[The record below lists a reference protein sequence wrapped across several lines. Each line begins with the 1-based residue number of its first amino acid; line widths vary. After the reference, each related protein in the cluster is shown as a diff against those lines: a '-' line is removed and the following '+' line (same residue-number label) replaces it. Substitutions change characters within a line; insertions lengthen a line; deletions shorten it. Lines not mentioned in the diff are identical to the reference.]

1 MKNNHTLKQLYY
13 SPRTAIEAEIL
24 FAARVIQVRF
34 LKRPSGKTPLEQNS
48 SGKKIGAESAVLH
61 FVFFI
66 VMVNKMQQSA
76 KENCL
81 LKRKA
86 APEVFP
92 LTAILAGSGKTMPF
106 EKRRSRY
113 KETAE
118 NKAEAYRVY
127 VEHLFSACDAVDARI
142 FSKGDG
148 IDRVIKTLL
157 PDGSEQKNEYEIEDT
172 LQVTI
177 ATDPLENKSVTKK
190 DARGNIREVER
201 RDKADNLLTKG
212 RYEYSVLGEMLR
224 AYDANENIVS
234 VTYDLLGRRVALES
248 KDTGRKEWRYD
259 SKGLLEAESDSL
271 LRSKLSEIQYV
282 YDGFDRLVKIDYPF
296 SEDVMYEYGVPG
308 QAGAG
313 EIVHK
318 KDESGEI
325 SYKYGKLS
333 EVVEET
339 RTIQRYEVL
348 SKPETATFTYCSDY
362 LGRMQTMK
370 YPDGETITYTYD
382 KGGQLKGVSGVK
394 NTVKGTETYSYI
406 DTIVYDEHGQRVYIK
421 YGNGVETRYRY
432 DDKRRWLKDI
442 ETRNKQTDE
451 VFQKISYRF
460 DKVGNVLG
468 YSNDAS
474 VYETSQSYTYDS
486 LYQLIGV
493 EGTSNQYKAIKSFG
507 STPVHVAKYKQDFA
521 FDGIGNMTKKTSTTN
536 ISGARGNAY
545 PNADLDYSLDYEYD
559 PAYAHRLVHAGNR
572 YYRYDANGNIT
583 AEKDGPFTEDDE
595 FIFTYNYDPDTDVYG
610 TDYGFGLD
618 APKETEET
626 HPENLFAYRRN
637 YTWNEKNLLTKSSD
651 RTYTVHYRYG
661 EDGQRAL
668 KYTEEGRSETL
679 YFNNFYTI
687 HIPVQ
692 DKNNPQGLR
701 VHKHIFVGNSRL
713 VTAMTHT
720 DNNGDNAEQREKR
733 YYYHSDHLGSAQFV
747 TDWRGR
753 QYEHI
758 EYTPY
763 GELWIEEVAAGL
775 DKLPFRFTGKEMDEE
790 TGLYYYGARYL
801 DPKYSRWL
809 SGDPAL
815 GEYMSGSSVGAGGIY
830 NTVNFNVYHYGN
842 NNPIKY
848 TDPTGMWIDNGDGT
862 YTAEKGDTLW
872 DKYGADWK
880 EKSGFTRDPKTLQI
894 GETVGEKNIP
904 TYSDASAEMKQQIP
918 QGNAQDSNQ
927 NVVASKKSNDVAFSY
942 GFGGKLALVLGLG
955 AESGFIGD
963 TSGNLY
969 WYLSGSVGC
978 GIQTPSTTKTDLSTL
993 QYLKSAKGLSGG
1005 VSLDPTQVGKSS
1017 SLTADICLGVTGT
1030 YDLNNQKSS
1039 GLPNSWG
1046 FGSVG
1051 GGVWKTGTIVVP
1063 IYKKER

>member
-1 MKNNHTLKQLYY
+1 M
-13 SPRTAIEAEIL
+13 
-24 FAARVIQVRF
+24 QVRF
-34 LKRPSGKTPLEQNS
+34 LELVSGKTPREQNS
-48 SGKKIGAESAVLH
+48 SGKKIGAESAVLILVY
-61 FVFFI
+61 FYI
-66 VMVNKMQQSA
+66 VIIVHKYQQSA

-81 LKRKA
+81 LKRNTM
-86 APEVFP
+86 PEVLP
-92 LTAILAGSGKTMPF
+92 LTAILAGSGKTVPF

-148 IDRVIKTLL
+148 
-157 PDGSEQKNEYEIEDT
+157 
-172 LQVTI
+172 
-177 ATDPLENKSVTKK
+177 
-190 DARGNIREVER
+190 
-201 RDKADNLLTKG
+201 
-212 RYEYSVLGEMLR
+212 
-224 AYDANENIVS
+224 
-234 VTYDLLGRRVALES
+234 
-248 KDTGRKEWRYD
+248 
-259 SKGLLEAESDSL
+259 
-271 LRSKLSEIQYV
+271 
-282 YDGFDRLVKIDYPF
+282 
-296 SEDVMYEYGVPG
+296 
-308 QAGAG
+308 
-313 EIVHK
+313 
-318 KDESGEI
+318 
-325 SYKYGKLS
+325 
-333 EVVEET
+333 
-339 RTIQRYEVL
+339 
-348 SKPETATFTYCSDY
+348 
-362 LGRMQTMK
+362 
-370 YPDGETITYTYD
+370 
-382 KGGQLKGVSGVK
+382 
-394 NTVKGTETYSYI
+394 
-406 DTIVYDEHGQRVYIK
+406 
-421 YGNGVETRYRY
+421 
-432 DDKRRWLKDI
+432 
-442 ETRNKQTDE
+442 
-451 VFQKISYRF
+451 
-460 DKVGNVLG
+460 
-468 YSNDAS
+468 
-474 VYETSQSYTYDS
+474 
-486 LYQLIGV
+486 
-493 EGTSNQYKAIKSFG
+493 
-507 STPVHVAKYKQDFA
+507 
-521 FDGIGNMTKKTSTTN
+521 NMTRKVSTTN
-536 ISGARGNAY
+536 LPGARGNAY
-545 PNADLDYSLDYEYD
+545 PKAELDYSLDYEYD
-559 PAYAHRLVHAGNR
+559 PAYAHRLLHAGNR

-595 FIFTYNYDPDTDVYG
+595 FIFTYSYDPDTDVYG

-651 RTYTVHYRYG
+651 RSYTVHYRYG

-801 DPKYSRWL
+801 DPKYSRWI
-809 SGDPAL
+809 STDPAL
-815 GEYMSGSSVGAGGIY
+815 SEYMAGSSVGAGGIY

-993 QYLKSAKGLSGG
+993 QYLKSAKGFSGG

>member
-1 MKNNHTLKQLYY
+1 MT
-13 SPRTAIEAEIL
+13 R
-24 FAARVIQVRF
+24 
-34 LKRPSGKTPLEQNS
+34 
-48 SGKKIGAESAVLH
+48 
-61 FVFFI
+61 
-66 VMVNKMQQSA
+66 KM
-76 KENCL
+76 
-81 LKRKA
+81 
-86 APEVFP
+86 
-92 LTAILAGSGKTMPF
+92 
-106 EKRRSRY
+106 
-113 KETAE
+113 
-118 NKAEAYRVY
+118 
-127 VEHLFSACDAVDARI
+127 
-142 FSKGDG
+142 
-148 IDRVIKTLL
+148 
-157 PDGSEQKNEYEIEDT
+157 
-172 LQVTI
+172 
-177 ATDPLENKSVTKK
+177 
-190 DARGNIREVER
+190 
-201 RDKADNLLTKG
+201 
-212 RYEYSVLGEMLR
+212 
-224 AYDANENIVS
+224 
-234 VTYDLLGRRVALES
+234 
-248 KDTGRKEWRYD
+248 
-259 SKGLLEAESDSL
+259 
-271 LRSKLSEIQYV
+271 
-282 YDGFDRLVKIDYPF
+282 
-296 SEDVMYEYGVPG
+296 
-308 QAGAG
+308 
-313 EIVHK
+313 
-318 KDESGEI
+318 
-325 SYKYGKLS
+325 
-333 EVVEET
+333 
-339 RTIQRYEVL
+339 
-348 SKPETATFTYCSDY
+348 
-362 LGRMQTMK
+362 
-370 YPDGETITYTYD
+370 
-382 KGGQLKGVSGVK
+382 
-394 NTVKGTETYSYI
+394 
-406 DTIVYDEHGQRVYIK
+406 
-421 YGNGVETRYRY
+421 
-432 DDKRRWLKDI
+432 
-442 ETRNKQTDE
+442 
-451 VFQKISYRF
+451 
-460 DKVGNVLG
+460 
-468 YSNDAS
+468 
-474 VYETSQSYTYDS
+474 
-486 LYQLIGV
+486 
-493 EGTSNQYKAIKSFG
+493 
-507 STPVHVAKYKQDFA
+507 
-521 FDGIGNMTKKTSTTN
+521 STTN
-536 ISGARGNAY
+536 LPGARGNAY
-545 PNADLDYSLDYEYD
+545 SKAELDYSLDYEYD
-559 PAYAHRLVHAGNR
+559 PAYAHWLVHAGNR

-583 AEKDGPFTEDDE
+583 AEKDGPFTEDDA
-595 FIFTYNYDPDTDVYG
+595 FIFTYNYDPDPDTDVYG

-651 RTYTVHYRYG
+651 RTYTVHYRSG

-747 TDWRGR
+747 TDWRGK

-942 GFGGKLALVLGLG
+942 GFGGKLALVLWLG

-993 QYLKSAKGLSGG
+993 QYLKSAKGFSGG

>member
-1 MKNNHTLKQLYY
+1 M
-13 SPRTAIEAEIL
+13 
-24 FAARVIQVRF
+24 QVRF
-34 LKRPSGKTPLEQNS
+34 LKRLSGKTPREQNS

-66 VMVNKMQQSA
+66 VIVNKMQQSA
-76 KENCL
+76 KERFL
-81 LKRKA
+81 LKRNTV
-86 APEVFP
+86 PEVFP
-92 LTAILAGSGKTMPF
+92 LTAILAGSGKTKPF

-148 IDRVIKTLL
+148 
-157 PDGSEQKNEYEIEDT
+157 
-172 LQVTI
+172 
-177 ATDPLENKSVTKK
+177 
-190 DARGNIREVER
+190 
-201 RDKADNLLTKG
+201 
-212 RYEYSVLGEMLR
+212 
-224 AYDANENIVS
+224 
-234 VTYDLLGRRVALES
+234 
-248 KDTGRKEWRYD
+248 
-259 SKGLLEAESDSL
+259 
-271 LRSKLSEIQYV
+271 
-282 YDGFDRLVKIDYPF
+282 
-296 SEDVMYEYGVPG
+296 
-308 QAGAG
+308 
-313 EIVHK
+313 
-318 KDESGEI
+318 
-325 SYKYGKLS
+325 
-333 EVVEET
+333 
-339 RTIQRYEVL
+339 
-348 SKPETATFTYCSDY
+348 
-362 LGRMQTMK
+362 
-370 YPDGETITYTYD
+370 
-382 KGGQLKGVSGVK
+382 
-394 NTVKGTETYSYI
+394 
-406 DTIVYDEHGQRVYIK
+406 
-421 YGNGVETRYRY
+421 
-432 DDKRRWLKDI
+432 
-442 ETRNKQTDE
+442 
-451 VFQKISYRF
+451 
-460 DKVGNVLG
+460 
-468 YSNDAS
+468 
-474 VYETSQSYTYDS
+474 
-486 LYQLIGV
+486 
-493 EGTSNQYKAIKSFG
+493 
-507 STPVHVAKYKQDFA
+507 
-521 FDGIGNMTKKTSTTN
+521 NMTRKTSTTN
-536 ISGARGNAY
+536 LSGARGNAY
-545 PNADLDYSLDYEYD
+545 PKAELDYSLDYEYD

-583 AEKDGPFTEDDE
+583 AEKDGPFTEEDT
-595 FIFTYNYDPDTDVYG
+595 FIFTYSYDPDTDVYSA
-610 TDYGFGLD
+610 DYGFGLD

-720 DNNGDNAEQREKR
+720 DNNGDNAEQQEKR

-830 NTVNFNVYHYGN
+830 NTVNFNVYHYSN

-880 EKSGFTRDPKTLQI
+880 EKSGFTRDPRTLQV
-894 GETVGEKNIP
+894 GETVGEKNRQNNDS
-904 TYSDASAEMKQQIP
+904 SDPRYKPSQKNIQQQLNPITASDSYDFSKESYVPVEGIGIL
-918 QGNAQDSNQ
+918 GNSRFTGSITMTNKSMSIFASGAFAAQNLVD
-927 NVVASKKSNDVAFSY
+927 DYFFS
-942 GFGGKLALVLGLG
+942 GDAALFV
-955 AESGFIGD
+955 D
-963 TSGNLY
+963 GNK
-969 WYLSGSVGC
+969 VGN
-978 GIQTPSTTKTDLSTL
+978 SHFK
-993 QYLKSAKGLSGG
+993 Y
-1005 VSLDPTQVGKSS
+1005 
-1017 SLTADICLGVTGT
+1017 
-1030 YDLNNQKSS
+1030 
-1039 GLPNSWG
+1039 PNSLFIANG
-1046 FGSVG
+1046 YPFRTIGEANFNHDFSNAKLVEIDLYFRVGIAVDFGVNRFFINYS
-1051 GGVWKTGTIVVP
+1051 
-1063 IYKKER
+1063 KERIRVK

>member
-1 MKNNHTLKQLYY
+1 MT
-13 SPRTAIEAEIL
+13 
-24 FAARVIQVRF
+24 
-34 LKRPSGKTPLEQNS
+34 
-48 SGKKIGAESAVLH
+48 
-61 FVFFI
+61 
-66 VMVNKMQQSA
+66 
-76 KENCL
+76 
-81 LKRKA
+81 RKA
-86 APEVFP
+86 
-92 LTAILAGSGKTMPF
+92 
-106 EKRRSRY
+106 
-113 KETAE
+113 
-118 NKAEAYRVY
+118 
-127 VEHLFSACDAVDARI
+127 
-142 FSKGDG
+142 
-148 IDRVIKTLL
+148 
-157 PDGSEQKNEYEIEDT
+157 
-172 LQVTI
+172 
-177 ATDPLENKSVTKK
+177 
-190 DARGNIREVER
+190 
-201 RDKADNLLTKG
+201 
-212 RYEYSVLGEMLR
+212 
-224 AYDANENIVS
+224 
-234 VTYDLLGRRVALES
+234 
-248 KDTGRKEWRYD
+248 
-259 SKGLLEAESDSL
+259 
-271 LRSKLSEIQYV
+271 
-282 YDGFDRLVKIDYPF
+282 
-296 SEDVMYEYGVPG
+296 
-308 QAGAG
+308 
-313 EIVHK
+313 
-318 KDESGEI
+318 
-325 SYKYGKLS
+325 
-333 EVVEET
+333 
-339 RTIQRYEVL
+339 
-348 SKPETATFTYCSDY
+348 
-362 LGRMQTMK
+362 
-370 YPDGETITYTYD
+370 
-382 KGGQLKGVSGVK
+382 
-394 NTVKGTETYSYI
+394 
-406 DTIVYDEHGQRVYIK
+406 
-421 YGNGVETRYRY
+421 
-432 DDKRRWLKDI
+432 
-442 ETRNKQTDE
+442 
-451 VFQKISYRF
+451 
-460 DKVGNVLG
+460 
-468 YSNDAS
+468 
-474 VYETSQSYTYDS
+474 
-486 LYQLIGV
+486 
-493 EGTSNQYKAIKSFG
+493 
-507 STPVHVAKYKQDFA
+507 
-521 FDGIGNMTKKTSTTN
+521 STTN
-536 ISGARGNAY
+536 LPGARGNAY
-545 PNADLDYSLDYEYD
+545 PKAELDYSLDYEYD

-595 FIFTYNYDPDTDVYG
+595 FIFTYSYDPDTDVYG

-626 HPENLFAYRRN
+626 RPENLFAYRRN
-637 YTWNEKNLLTKSSD
+637 YTWNEKNQLTKSSD
-651 RTYTVHYRYG
+651 RSYTVHYRYG

-801 DPKYSRWL
+801 DPKYSRWI
-809 SGDPAL
+809 STDPAL
-815 GEYMSGSSVGAGGIY
+815 SEYMAGSSVGAGGIY

-872 DKYGADWK
+872 GKYGADWK

-1051 GGVWKTGTIVVP
+1051 GGVWKTRTIVVP